1 MKKYKRNKNERQYVP
16 RHCEKYCGT
25 YPIICRSSWEYR
37 MCEWLDYNSKV
48 TKWSS
53 ENHRIPYFD
62 PVHNRKRIYYPDFY
76 VRYNDGGEYIV
87 EVKPLKDCRLPI
99 KKGGKSDKTM
109 AIREQTFL
117 INRAKFKAATEYCKK
132 LGMKF
137 AVITEKNLF
146 RGNK

>member
-16 RHCEKYCGT
+16 RHSEKYCGT

-48 TKWSS
+48 TEWSS

-62 PVHNRKRIYYPDFY
+62 PVNNKKRIYYPDYY
-76 VRYNDGGEYIV
+76 VCFKGGKRFIA
-87 EVKPLKDCRLPI
+87 EVKPTKDCRLP
-99 KKGGKSDKTM
+99 KKRGGKSDRTM

-117 INRAKFKAATEYCKK
+117 INKAKFNAAKEYCKK
-132 LGMKF
+132 IGMKF
-137 AVITEKNLF
+137 VVITEKDLF